1 MFTSSVTNHGILTPS
16 TVVKYVLM
24 VSFLPVIGSGGTSWA
39 LRVPN
44 AQQQYNNIKPI
55 NFIILLT
62 AKLTQFFVAFYN
74 NLQFKTLL
82 QVNDIIDRVLLN
94 I

>member
-1 MFTSSVTNHGILTPS
+1 
-16 TVVKYVLM
+16 M
-24 VSFLPVIGSGGTSWA
+24 VSLGPIVSSAGSVWA
-39 LRVPN
+39 LSVPN
-44 AQQQYNNIKPI
+44 VQQQYNNIKPI

-82 QVNDIIDRVLLN
+82 QVYDIIDGAT
-94 I
+94 

>member
-1 MFTSSVTNHGILTPS
+1 MLTPS
-16 TVVKYVLM
+16 TVVKYVFM
-24 VSFLPVIGSGGTSWA
+24 VSFLPIIGAAGGVWA
-39 LRVPN
+39 LSVPN
-44 AQQQYNNIKPI
+44 VQQQYTNIKPI

-82 QVNDIIDRVLLN
+82 QVYDIIDGAT
-94 I
+94 

>member
-1 MFTSSVTNHGILTPS
+1 
-16 TVVKYVLM
+16 M
-24 VSFLPVIGSGGTSWA
+24 VSFLPIVSSGGSVWA
-39 LRVPN
+39 LSVPN
-44 AQQQYNNIKPI
+44 VQQQYNNIKPI

-82 QVNDIIDRVLLN
+82 QVYDIIYGAT
-94 I
+94 